1 MNIIIPNKTYLQ
13 AINAIAYKKRIIAQ
27 VGGTRSGKTFGNL
40 QTIKTITE
48 KKTKRI
54 ITVVSHSLPHLEG
67 GAIRDFDNILESFGI
82 MPDSV
87 RTKHPYIYT
96 LGNSIIEFI
105 GFDRPSKAIGATRDI
120 LFVNEANKLP
130 HDIVHQLMIRTTEF
144 ILLDWNPA
152 NEFWFD
158 TEGYEQRESTQ
169 IIHSTYL
176 DNIENI
182 TKQQY
187 NELMIAKEKHDIE
200 VSLNVFGYWYNY
212 WRVYGLGLKG
222 KIEGAILQ
230 NWEYGEFIPQNT
242 VANGLDFGVKN
253 PDAMIKISIARKE
266 MKIYCKEVIYK
277 TGLST
282 HELSILVS
290 ANVMQNELIIADSA
304 GLRTINDLKAKGFN
318 IRSVEKN
325 KIIEDIKTL
334 MDYVL
339 VVDPESVNLA
349 RELKDWVWLDKK
361 GQVPIDANNHL
372 IDALRYIA
380 CTLIKPKIR
389 KGQKF

>member
-87 RTKHPYIYT
+87 RTKHQYIYT

-105 GFDRPSKAIGATRDI
+105 GFDRPSNAIGATRDI

-152 NEFWFD
+152 N
-158 TEGYEQRESTQ
+158 
-169 IIHSTYL
+169 
-176 DNIENI
+176 
-182 TKQQY
+182 
-187 NELMIAKEKHDIE
+187 
-200 VSLNVFGYWYNY
+200 
-212 WRVYGLGLKG
+212 
-222 KIEGAILQ
+222 
-230 NWEYGEFIPQNT
+230 
-242 VANGLDFGVKN
+242 
-253 PDAMIKISIARKE
+253 
-266 MKIYCKEVIYK
+266 
-277 TGLST
+277 
-282 HELSILVS
+282 
-290 ANVMQNELIIADSA
+290 
-304 GLRTINDLKAKGFN
+304 
-318 IRSVEKN
+318 
-325 KIIEDIKTL
+325 
-334 MDYVL
+334 
-339 VVDPESVNLA
+339 
-349 RELKDWVWLDKK
+349 
-361 GQVPIDANNHL
+361 
-372 IDALRYIA
+372 
-380 CTLIKPKIR
+380 
-389 KGQKF
+389 